1 MKINIFVE
9 VFLVLTMSVAF
20 LRSLVDEIIFDYL
33 IISANGCSL
42 T

>member
-1 MKINIFVE
+1 MKINIFLE
-9 VFLVLTMSVAF
+9 VFLLLTISVAY
-20 LRSLVDEIIFDYL
+20 LRSLVDKIIFDYL